1 MTKVKNTEKLG
12 KKIDLQKLLA
22 PVVLVLL
29 YVVFSIV
36 GKNFFT
42 IDTFKNILEASYY
55 IGFMAFGVTCVIITG
70 GLLSEPPG
78 KSSPSE

>member
-12 KKIDLQKLLA
+12 KKIDLQALLA

-29 YVVFSIV
+29 YVIFSFV

-42 IDTFKNILEASYY
+42 IDTFKNILEAS
-55 IGFMAFGVTCVIITG
+55 
-70 GLLSEPPG
+70 
-78 KSSPSE
+78 